1 MRPFAVT
8 FDETVPEISIGSEN
22 TVEDAGGVGEGGKRV
37 AEGDEEVDDEVVLFE
52 AFADDVGVELVEV
65 EGGLAG
71 SEEGWD

>member
-8 FDETVPEISIGSEN
+8 FDETVPEIGIGSEN

-71 SEEGWD
+71 SEEGRD